1 MECVGH
7 PLDEFA
13 ILAAAICTGK
23 HVSIMLNAMEFWTS
37 REDSDWEKCDIYF
50 AYIGDEV
57 FIPIERLDMS
67 LLNRVAQRVSLGD
80 TSCVRPKRGR
90 KKKIVT
96 PTEETTTGV
105 KELKNG
111 IGKQKAKELKAN
123 IIEAESSEPK
133 RRGWKRKNNDETSK
147 QERKDVVKGKTKGL
161 KEKKRYETSTAETL
175 ERGHKP
181 PIQENENV
189 VKRKRGR
196 PKKRVITDNIKNDDD
211 DADVFCEQH
220 KPKRKLY
227 NRESKSKGR
236 VFIKALTGK
245 NRNGKKGKKHDLE
258 TELNDIDIMIKNMGT
273 AETSIVGVSNV
284 EQCNLQ
290 VASTHQTEEGNKE
303 HKELYQRNLEEIED
317 DIVTDGVVTFGVGGS
332 KENEESTDGAV
343 TDGVGG
349 SKENE
354 EFTDGAVTDGVG
366 GSKENEE
373 FTDGAVT
380 DGVGGSKE
388 NEESTDGA
396 VTDGVGGSKENEE
409 STDGAV
415 TDSVGGSKENEES
428 TDGAVTDG
436 VGGSKENEESMD
448 GAVTDGVGGSKENEE
463 STDGAV
469 TDDNRDSTDS
479 TNNTEGT
486 ITIDEHFSKVCSTCP
501 SNTES
506 ESLSPSSSN
515 KKESVAENSKV
526 EMKEKTEGQKKRRR
540 LRMKIKRK
548 SKNQIDYKEETDGSD
563 QTGSNKKSETC
574 DSETEEEET
583 KRVDIK
589 YATKNKTEK
598 KKMGKGRKDSL
609 VVKTITIAKQK
620 SKKYKC
626 IESACDEIFNDMKE
640 WVKHINNE
648 HKLQEYSCTIC
659 GHKTKSKDKY
669 EKHTMAHE
677 EKQNK
682 WKCSVCSK
690 TFTYKCYLQ
699 RHELIHTD
707 EKKYECTD
715 PDCQKKEAGKF
726 KHKADFI
733 RHMEKHS
740 GKSFK
745 CKICESVW
753 PSKKDR
759 YEHERSVHRPLKEC
773 QNEKCHY
780 FTKDPKMLIKHK
792 MNCKK

>member
-1 MECVGH
+1 MMMMM
-7 PLDEFA
+7 PMF
-13 ILAAAICTGK
+13 
-23 HVSIMLNAMEFWTS
+23 
-37 REDSDWEKCDIYF
+37 
-50 AYIGDEV
+50 
-57 FIPIERLDMS
+57 
-67 LLNRVAQRVSLGD
+67 
-80 TSCVRPKRGR
+80 
-90 KKKIVT
+90 
-96 PTEETTTGV
+96 
-105 KELKNG
+105 
-111 IGKQKAKELKAN
+111 
-123 IIEAESSEPK
+123 
-133 RRGWKRKNNDETSK
+133 
-147 QERKDVVKGKTKGL
+147 
-161 KEKKRYETSTAETL
+161 
-175 ERGHKP
+175 
-181 PIQENENV
+181 
-189 VKRKRGR
+189 
-196 PKKRVITDNIKNDDD
+196 
-211 DADVFCEQH
+211 FCEPH

-273 AETSIVGVSNV
+273 AEISIVGDSNV

-317 DIVTDGVVTFGVGGS
+317 DIVTDGVVTFSVGGSKENEEFTDGTVTDGVGGS
-332 KENEESTDGAV
+332 KENEESTDGVVTDGVGGSKENKESTDGVV

-354 EFTDGAVTDGVG
+354 EFTDGAVTDG
-366 GSKENEE
+366 
-373 FTDGAVT
+373 AVT

-388 NEESTDGA
+388 NEESTDG
-396 VTDGVGGSKENEE
+396 T
-409 STDGAV
+409 
-415 TDSVGGSKENEES
+415 
-428 TDGAVTDG
+428 
-436 VGGSKENEESMD
+436 
-448 GAVTDGVGGSKENEE
+448 
-463 STDGAV
+463 V

-479 TNNTEGT
+479 TDNTEGV

-506 ESLSPSSSN
+506 ESSSSSSSN
-515 KKESVAENSKV
+515 EKESVAENSKV
-526 EMKEKTEGQKKRRR
+526 EMKEKTEGQKRRRR

-548 SKNQIDYKEETDGSD
+548 SKKQIDYKEETDGSD
-563 QTGSNKKSETC
+563 QTGSKKESETC
-574 DSETEEEET
+574 DSETVEET

-609 VVKTITIAKQK
+609 VVKIITIMKRK

-626 IESACDEIFNDMKE
+626 TESACDEMFDDMKE

-669 EKHTMAHE
+669 EKHMMAHE

-690 TFTYKCYLQ
+690 TFTFKCYLQ

-715 PDCQKKEAGKF
+715 PDC
-726 KHKADFI
+726 
-733 RHMEKHS
+733 
-740 GKSFK
+740 
-745 CKICESVW
+745 
-753 PSKKDR
+753 
-759 YEHERSVHRPLKEC
+759 
-773 QNEKCHY
+773 
-780 FTKDPKMLIKHK
+780 
-792 MNCKK
+792 

>member
-1 MECVGH
+1 M
-7 PLDEFA
+7 
-13 ILAAAICTGK
+13 
-23 HVSIMLNAMEFWTS
+23 
-37 REDSDWEKCDIYF
+37 
-50 AYIGDEV
+50 
-57 FIPIERLDMS
+57 
-67 LLNRVAQRVSLGD
+67 
-80 TSCVRPKRGR
+80 
-90 KKKIVT
+90 
-96 PTEETTTGV
+96 
-105 KELKNG
+105 
-111 IGKQKAKELKAN
+111 
-123 IIEAESSEPK
+123 
-133 RRGWKRKNNDETSK
+133 K
-147 QERKDVVKGKTKGL
+147 QERKDVVKGKTKGR
-161 KEKKRYETSTAETL
+161 KEKKRHETLTAETL

-196 PKKRVITDNIKNDDD
+196 PKKSVITDNINNDDD
-211 DADVFCEQH
+211 DADVFCEPH

-236 VFIKALTGK
+236 VFIKGLTGK

-273 AETSIVGVSNV
+273 AEMSIVGDSNV

-317 DIVTDGVVTFGVGGS
+317 DIVTDGVVTFSVGGS
-332 KENEESTDGAV
+332 KENEEFTDGAV
-343 TDGVGG
+343 TDGIGG

-380 DGVGGSKE
+380 DSVGGSKENEEFTDGAVTDGIGGSKE

-396 VTDGVGGSKENEE
+396 VTDGIGGSKENEE
-409 STDGAV
+409 STDG
-415 TDSVGGSKENEES
+415 T
-428 TDGAVTDG
+428 
-436 VGGSKENEESMD
+436 
-448 GAVTDGVGGSKENEE
+448 
-463 STDGAV
+463 V

-479 TNNTEGT
+479 TNNTEGA

-506 ESLSPSSSN
+506 GSSSSSSSN
-515 KKESVAENSKV
+515 EKESVAENSKV

-548 SKNQIDYKEETDGSD
+548 SKKKKDYKEETDGSD

-583 KRVDIK
+583 KRVNIK
-589 YATKNKTEK
+589 YATKNKTE
-598 KKMGKGRKDSL
+598 KMGKGRKDSL
-609 VVKTITIAKQK
+609 VVKTITITKRK

-626 IESACDEIFNDMKE
+626 TESACDEMFDDMKE

-648 HKLQEYSCTIC
+648 HKLQEYSCKIC
-659 GHKTKSKDKY
+659 GHKTKSKDKF
-669 EKHTMAHE
+669 EKHTMAHK

-690 TFTYKCYLQ
+690 TFTFKCYLQ

-780 FTKDPKMLIKHK
+780 STKDPKMLIKHE

>member
-1 MECVGH
+1 M
-7 PLDEFA
+7 
-13 ILAAAICTGK
+13 
-23 HVSIMLNAMEFWTS
+23 
-37 REDSDWEKCDIYF
+37 
-50 AYIGDEV
+50 
-57 FIPIERLDMS
+57 
-67 LLNRVAQRVSLGD
+67 
-80 TSCVRPKRGR
+80 
-90 KKKIVT
+90 
-96 PTEETTTGV
+96 GV

-111 IGKQKAKELKAN
+111 IRKQKAKEFKAN

-147 QERKDVVKGKTKGL
+147 PETKDVVKGKTKGR
-161 KEKKRYETSTAETL
+161 KEKKRYETSKAETL

-196 PKKRVITDNIKNDDD
+196 PKKCVITDNINNDDD
-211 DADVFCEQH
+211 DADVFCEPH

-236 VFIKALTGK
+236 VFIKVLTGK
-245 NRNGKKGKKHDLE
+245 NKNGKKGKKHDLE
-258 TELNDIDIMIKNMGT
+258 TELNDIDIMIKNMSM
-273 AETSIVGVSNV
+273 AETSIVGDSNV

-303 HKELYQRNLEEIED
+303 HKELYQRNLEQIED
-317 DIVTDGVVTFGVGGS
+317 DIVTDGVVTFSVGGS
-332 KENEESTDGAV
+332 KENEEFTDGAV

-380 DGVGGSKE
+380 DGVGVSKENEEFTDGAVTDGVGVSKE
-388 NEESTDGA
+388 NEESTDRT

-409 STDGAV
+409 FTDGAV

-428 TDGAVTDG
+428 TDGT
-436 VGGSKENEESMD
+436 
-448 GAVTDGVGGSKENEE
+448 
-463 STDGAV
+463 V

-479 TNNTEGT
+479 TYNTEGA
-486 ITIDEHFSKVCSTCP
+486 ITIEKHFSKVCSTFL

-506 ESLSPSSSN
+506 
-515 KKESVAENSKV
+515 
-526 EMKEKTEGQKKRRR
+526 
-540 LRMKIKRK
+540 
-548 SKNQIDYKEETDGSD
+548 
-563 QTGSNKKSETC
+563 
-574 DSETEEEET
+574 DSEAEEET

-609 VVKTITIAKQK
+609 VVKTLTIMKRK

-626 IESACDEIFNDMKE
+626 TESACDEMFNDMKE

-659 GHKTKSKDKY
+659 GHKMKSKDKY
-669 EKHTMAHE
+669 ENT
-677 EKQNK
+677 
-682 WKCSVCSK
+682 
-690 TFTYKCYLQ
+690 
-699 RHELIHTD
+699 
-707 EKKYECTD
+707 
-715 PDCQKKEAGKF
+715 
-726 KHKADFI
+726 
-733 RHMEKHS
+733 
-740 GKSFK
+740 
-745 CKICESVW
+745 
-753 PSKKDR
+753 
-759 YEHERSVHRPLKEC
+759 
-773 QNEKCHY
+773 
-780 FTKDPKMLIKHK
+780 
-792 MNCKK
+792 

>member
-23 HVSIMLNAMEFWTS
+23 HVGIMLNAMEFWTS

-67 LLNRVAQRVSLGD
+67 LLNRVAQQVSLGD

-96 PTEETTTGV
+96 PTEETMTGV

-111 IGKQKAKELKAN
+111 IGKQKAKEFKAN

-133 RRGWKRKNNDETSK
+133 RRGRKRKNNDESSK
-147 QERKDVVKGKTKGL
+147 QERKDVVKGKTKGR
-161 KEKKRYETSTAETL
+161 KEKKIHETLTAETL

-196 PKKRVITDNIKNDDD
+196 PKKSVITDNINNDDD
-211 DADVFCEQH
+211 DADVFCEPH

-236 VFIKALTGK
+236 VFIKGLTGK

-273 AETSIVGVSNV
+273 AEMSIVGDSNV

-332 KENEESTDGAV
+332 KENEEFTDGAVTDGVGGSKENEEFTDGAVTDRVEGSKENEEFTDGAVTDGAV

-354 EFTDGAVTDGVG
+354 EFTDGAVTDGAVTDGVGGSKENEEFTDGAVTDSVG

-388 NEESTDGA
+388 NEESTDG
-396 VTDGVGGSKENEE
+396 T
-409 STDGAV
+409 
-415 TDSVGGSKENEES
+415 
-428 TDGAVTDG
+428 
-436 VGGSKENEESMD
+436 
-448 GAVTDGVGGSKENEE
+448 
-463 STDGAV
+463 V
-469 TDDNRDSTDS
+469 TDDNRDST
-479 TNNTEGT
+479 NNTEGA
-486 ITIDEHFSKVCSTCP
+486 ITKDKHFSKVCSTCP

-506 ESLSPSSSN
+506 GSSSSSSSN
-515 KKESVAENSKV
+515 EKESVAENSKV

-548 SKNQIDYKEETDGSD
+548 SKKKIDYKEETEGSD

-609 VVKTITIAKQK
+609 VVKTITITKWK

-626 IESACDEIFNDMKE
+626 TESACDEMFDDMKE
-640 WVKHINNE
+640 WVKHINNK

-659 GHKTKSKDKY
+659 GHKMKSKDKF
-669 EKHTMAHE
+669 EKHTMAH
-677 EKQNK
+677 K
-682 WKCSVCSK
+682 
-690 TFTYKCYLQ
+690 
-699 RHELIHTD
+699 
-707 EKKYECTD
+707 EKKISGNVVCVV
-715 PDCQKKEAGKF
+715 
-726 KHKADFI
+726 
-733 RHMEKHS
+733 KHS
-740 GKSFK
+740 LSNAT
-745 CKICESVW
+745 CN
-753 PSKKDR
+753 D
-759 YEHERSVHRPLKEC
+759 
-773 QNEKCHY
+773 
-780 FTKDPKMLIKHK
+780 
-792 MNCKK
+792 MN

>member
-23 HVSIMLNAMEFWTS
+23 HVGIMLNAMEFWTS

-57 FIPIERLDMS
+57 FIPIKRLDMS

-96 PTEETTTGV
+96 PTEETMTGV

-111 IGKQKAKELKAN
+111 IGKQKAKEFKAN

-133 RRGWKRKNNDETSK
+133 RRGRKRKNNDETSK
-147 QERKDVVKGKTKGL
+147 QERKDVVKGKTKGR

-196 PKKRVITDNIKNDDD
+196 PKKRVITDNINNDDD
-211 DADVFCEQH
+211 DADVFCEPH

-258 TELNDIDIMIKNMGT
+258 TELNDIDIMIKNMGM
-273 AETSIVGVSNV
+273 AETSIVGDSNV

-332 KENEESTDGAV
+332 KENEEFTDGAV

-380 DGVGGSKE
+380 DGIGGSKE

-409 STDGAV
+409 STDG
-415 TDSVGGSKENEES
+415 T
-428 TDGAVTDG
+428 
-436 VGGSKENEESMD
+436 
-448 GAVTDGVGGSKENEE
+448 
-463 STDGAV
+463 V

-479 TNNTEGT
+479 TNNTEGA

-506 ESLSPSSSN
+506 ESSSSSSSN
-515 KKESVAENSKV
+515 EKESVAENSKV

-548 SKNQIDYKEETDGSD
+548 SKKQIDYKEETDGSD

-609 VVKTITIAKQK
+609 VVKTITITKRK

-626 IESACDEIFNDMKE
+626 TESACDEMFDDMKE
-640 WVKHINNE
+640 WVKHINCRNIPVQSVAM
-648 HKLQEYSCTIC
+648 KRKV
-659 GHKTKSKDKY
+659 KTNMKNTRW
-669 EKHTMAHE
+669 HT
-677 EKQNK
+677 KKNK
-682 WKCSVCSK
+682 ISGNVVCVV
-690 TFTYKCYLQ
+690 
-699 RHELIHTD
+699 
-707 EKKYECTD
+707 
-715 PDCQKKEAGKF
+715 
-726 KHKADFI
+726 
-733 RHMEKHS
+733 KHS
-740 GKSFK
+740 LSNAT
-745 CKICESVW
+745 CN
-753 PSKKDR
+753 D
-759 YEHERSVHRPLKEC
+759 
-773 QNEKCHY
+773 
-780 FTKDPKMLIKHK
+780 
-792 MNCKK
+792 MN

>member
-23 HVSIMLNAMEFWTS
+23 HVCIMLNAMEFWTS

-67 LLNRVAQRVSLGD
+67 LLNRVAQWVSLGD

-96 PTEETTTGV
+96 PTEETMMGV

-111 IGKQKAKELKAN
+111 IGKQKAKEFKAN

-133 RRGWKRKNNDETSK
+133 RRGRKRKNNDETSK
-147 QERKDVVKGKTKGL
+147 QERKDVVKGKTKGR

-175 ERGHKP
+175 ERAHKP

-196 PKKRVITDNIKNDDD
+196 PKKRVITDNINNDDD
-211 DADVFCEQH
+211 DADVFCEPH
-220 KPKRKLY
+220 KPKRKFY

-245 NRNGKKGKKHDLE
+245 NRNGKKGKKHNLE
-258 TELNDIDIMIKNMGT
+258 TELNDIDIMIKNMGM
-273 AETSIVGVSNV
+273 AETSIVGDSNV

-332 KENEESTDGAV
+332 KENEEFTDGAV

-373 FTDGAVT
+373 FTDRVVT

-388 NEESTDGA
+388 NEESTDGT

-409 STDGAV
+409 STDG
-415 TDSVGGSKENEES
+415 T
-428 TDGAVTDG
+428 
-436 VGGSKENEESMD
+436 
-448 GAVTDGVGGSKENEE
+448 VTDGVGGSKENEE
-463 STDGAV
+463 STDGTV
-469 TDDNRDSTDS
+469 TDDNKDSTDS
-479 TNNTEGT
+479 TNNTEGA

-506 ESLSPSSSN
+506 ESSSSSSSN

-548 SKNQIDYKEETDGSD
+548 SKKQIDYKEETDGSD

-574 DSETEEEET
+574 NSETEEEET

-609 VVKTITIAKQK
+609 VVKTITITKRK

-626 IESACDEIFNDMKE
+626 TESACDEMFDDMKE

-669 EKHTMAHE
+669 EKHMLAHE

-690 TFTYKCYLQ
+690 TFTFKCYLQ

-733 RHMEKHS
+733 RHMQKHS
-740 GKSFK
+740 GKSFQ

-753 PSKKDR
+753 PSKKD
-759 YEHERSVHRPLKEC
+759 
-773 QNEKCHY
+773 
-780 FTKDPKMLIKHK
+780 
-792 MNCKK
+792 

>member
-1 MECVGH
+1 
-7 PLDEFA
+7 
-13 ILAAAICTGK
+13 
-23 HVSIMLNAMEFWTS
+23 
-37 REDSDWEKCDIYF
+37 
-50 AYIGDEV
+50 
-57 FIPIERLDMS
+57 MS

-96 PTEETTTGV
+96 PTEETMTGV

-111 IGKQKAKELKAN
+111 IGKQKAKEFKAN

-133 RRGWKRKNNDETSK
+133 RRGRKRKNNDETSK
-147 QERKDVVKGKTKGL
+147 QERKDVVKGKTKGR
-161 KEKKRYETSTAETL
+161 KEKKRYETSMAETL

-196 PKKRVITDNIKNDDD
+196 PKKRVITDNINNDDD
-211 DADVFCEQH
+211 DADVFCEPH

-273 AETSIVGVSNV
+273 AETSIVGDSNV

-303 HKELYQRNLEEIED
+303 HKELYQCNLEEIED

-354 EFTDGAVTDGVG
+354 ESTDR
-366 GSKENEE
+366 
-373 FTDGAVT
+373 AVT

-396 VTDGVGGSKENEE
+396 VTDGI
-409 STDGAV
+409 
-415 TDSVGGSKENEES
+415 GGSKENEES

-448 GAVTDGVGGSKENEE
+448 GAVTDGIGGSKENEESTDRAVTDGIGGSKENEESMDGAVTDGIGGSKENEESTDGAVTDGIGGSKENEESTDGAVTDGVGGSKENEE
-463 STDGAV
+463 STDGTV

-479 TNNTEGT
+479 TNNTEGA

-506 ESLSPSSSN
+506 ELSSSSSSN
-515 KKESVAENSKV
+515 EKESVAENSKV

-548 SKNQIDYKEETDGSD
+548 SKKQIDYKEETDGSD

-609 VVKTITIAKQK
+609 VVKTITITKRK

-626 IESACDEIFNDMKE
+626 TESACDEMFDDMKE

-690 TFTYKCYLQ
+690 TFTFKCYLQ
-699 RHELIHTD
+699 RHGLIHTD
-707 EKKYECTD
+707 KQKYECTD
-715 PDCQKKEAGKF
+715 PDCRKKEAGKF

-780 FTKDPKMLIKHK
+780 STKDPKMLIKHK

>member
-1 MECVGH
+1 M
-7 PLDEFA
+7 
-13 ILAAAICTGK
+13 
-23 HVSIMLNAMEFWTS
+23 
-37 REDSDWEKCDIYF
+37 
-50 AYIGDEV
+50 
-57 FIPIERLDMS
+57 
-67 LLNRVAQRVSLGD
+67 
-80 TSCVRPKRGR
+80 
-90 KKKIVT
+90 
-96 PTEETTTGV
+96 
-105 KELKNG
+105 
-111 IGKQKAKELKAN
+111 
-123 IIEAESSEPK
+123 
-133 RRGWKRKNNDETSK
+133 
-147 QERKDVVKGKTKGL
+147 KGKTKGW

-196 PKKRVITDNIKNDDD
+196 PKKRVITDNINNDDD
-211 DADVFCEQH
+211 DADVFCEPH

-273 AETSIVGVSNV
+273 AETSIVGDSKV

-317 DIVTDGVVTFGVGGS
+317 DIVTDGVVTFSVGGSKENEEFTDGAVTDGVGGS

-373 FTDGAVT
+373 
-380 DGVGGSKE
+380 
-388 NEESTDGA
+388 
-396 VTDGVGGSKENEE
+396 
-409 STDGAV
+409 
-415 TDSVGGSKENEES
+415 
-428 TDGAVTDG
+428 
-436 VGGSKENEESMD
+436 
-448 GAVTDGVGGSKENEE
+448 

-479 TNNTEGT
+479 TNNTEGA

-506 ESLSPSSSN
+506 ESSSSSSSN
-515 KKESVAENSKV
+515 EKESVAENSKV

-540 LRMKIKRK
+540 LGMKIKRK
-548 SKNQIDYKEETDGSD
+548 SKKQIDYKEETDGSD
-563 QTGSNKKSETC
+563 QTGSNKKSETRN
-574 DSETEEEET
+574 SETEEET

-609 VVKTITIAKQK
+609 VVKTITITRRK

-626 IESACDEIFNDMKE
+626 TESACDEMFDDMKE

-669 EKHTMAHE
+669 DKHMMAHE

-690 TFTYKCYLQ
+690 TFTFKCYLQ

-715 PDCQKKEAGKF
+715 PDCRKKEAGKF

-753 PSKKDR
+753 PSKKD
-759 YEHERSVHRPLKEC
+759 
-773 QNEKCHY
+773 
-780 FTKDPKMLIKHK
+780 
-792 MNCKK
+792 

>member
-7 PLDEFA
+7 PLDEFG

-23 HVSIMLNAMEFWTS
+23 HVGIMLNAMEFWTS

-96 PTEETTTGV
+96 PTEETMTGV

-111 IGKQKAKELKAN
+111 IGKQKAKEFKAN
-123 IIEAESSEPK
+123 IIETESSEPK
-133 RRGWKRKNNDETSK
+133 RRGRKRKNNDDTSK
-147 QERKDVVKGKTKGL
+147 PETNDVVKGKTKGR
-161 KEKKRYETSTAETL
+161 KEKKRYETSKAETL

-196 PKKRVITDNIKNDDD
+196 PKKRVITDNINNDDD
-211 DADVFCEQH
+211 DADVFCEPH

-236 VFIKALTGK
+236 VFIKVLTGK

-258 TELNDIDIMIKNMGT
+258 TELNDIDMMIKNMGT
-273 AETSIVGVSNV
+273 AETSIVGDSNV

-290 VASTHQTEEGNKE
+290 VASTHQTEEGND
-303 HKELYQRNLEEIED
+303 KELYQRNLEQIED

-332 KENEESTDGAV
+332 KENEEFADWAVTDGVGGSNENEEFADWAVTDGVGGSNENEEFADGAV

-354 EFTDGAVTDGVG
+354 EFADGAVTDGVGGSNENEEFADGAVTDGVG

-373 FTDGAVT
+373 FADGAVT

-388 NEESTDGA
+388 NEEFADGA
-396 VTDGVGGSKENEE
+396 VTDRVGGSKENEE
-409 STDGAV
+409 STDG
-415 TDSVGGSKENEES
+415 T
-428 TDGAVTDG
+428 
-436 VGGSKENEESMD
+436 
-448 GAVTDGVGGSKENEE
+448 
-463 STDGAV
+463 V

-479 TNNTEGT
+479 TNNTEGA

-506 ESLSPSSSN
+506 ESSSSSSSN
-515 KKESVAENSKV
+515 EKESVAENSKV

-540 LRMKIKRK
+540 LRMIIKRK
-548 SKNQIDYKEETDGSD
+548 SKKQIDYKEETDGSD
-563 QTGSNKKSETC
+563 QAGSKKKSETC
-574 DSETEEEET
+574 DSETEEET

-609 VVKTITIAKQK
+609 VLKTITITKRK

-626 IESACDEIFNDMKE
+626 TESACDEMFDNMKE

-648 HKLQEYSCTIC
+648 HKLQEYLCTIC

-669 EKHTMAHE
+669 EKHMMAHE

-682 WKCSVCSK
+682 RKCSVCSK
-690 TFTYKCYLQ
+690 TFTFKCYLQ

-707 EKKYECTD
+707 EKKYECMD
-715 PDCQKKEAGKF
+715 PDCRKKDAGKF

-733 RHMEKHS
+733 HHMEKHS

-745 CKICESVW
+745 CKVCGSVW

-759 YEHERSVHRPLKEC
+759 YEHERSVYRPLKEC
-773 QNEKCHY
+773 KNKKCHY
-780 FTKDPKMLIKHK
+780 STKDPKMLIKHE

>member
-1 MECVGH
+1 M
-7 PLDEFA
+7 
-13 ILAAAICTGK
+13 
-23 HVSIMLNAMEFWTS
+23 
-37 REDSDWEKCDIYF
+37 
-50 AYIGDEV
+50 
-57 FIPIERLDMS
+57 
-67 LLNRVAQRVSLGD
+67 
-80 TSCVRPKRGR
+80 
-90 KKKIVT
+90 
-96 PTEETTTGV
+96 
-105 KELKNG
+105 
-111 IGKQKAKELKAN
+111 
-123 IIEAESSEPK
+123 
-133 RRGWKRKNNDETSK
+133 
-147 QERKDVVKGKTKGL
+147 KGKTKGW
-161 KEKKRYETSTAETL
+161 KDKKRYKTSKAEML

-196 PKKRVITDNIKNDDD
+196 PKKRAITDNINNDDD
-211 DADVFCEQH
+211 DANVFCEPH

-236 VFIKALTGK
+236 VFIKVLTGK
-245 NRNGKKGKKHDLE
+245 NKNGKKGKKHDLE

-273 AETSIVGVSNV
+273 AETSIVGDSNV

-332 KENEESTDGAV
+332 KENEEFTDGAVTDSVGGSKENEEFTDGAVTDGFGGSKENEEFTDRAV

-388 NEESTDGA
+388 NEESTDG
-396 VTDGVGGSKENEE
+396 T
-409 STDGAV
+409 
-415 TDSVGGSKENEES
+415 
-428 TDGAVTDG
+428 
-436 VGGSKENEESMD
+436 
-448 GAVTDGVGGSKENEE
+448 
-463 STDGAV
+463 V

-479 TNNTEGT
+479 TNNTEGA

-506 ESLSPSSSN
+506 ESSSSSSSN
-515 KKESVAENSKV
+515 EKESVAENSKV

-548 SKNQIDYKEETDGSD
+548 SKKQIDYKEETNGSD
-563 QTGSNKKSETC
+563 QTGSKKKSETS
-574 DSETEEEET
+574 DSETEEET

-609 VVKTITIAKQK
+609 VVKTITITKRK

-626 IESACDEIFNDMKE
+626 TESACDEMFDDMKE
-640 WVKHINNE
+640 WVKHINNK

-690 TFTYKCYLQ
+690 TFTFKCYLQ

-715 PDCQKKEAGKF
+715 PDCWKKEAGKF

-773 QNEKCHY
+773 KNKKCHY
-780 FTKDPKMLIKHK
+780 STKDPKMVIKHE